1 MPKRVVV
8 LSKHSLLTDGIVSQL
23 REYEHIFDV
32 TVVDMQNA
40 AAKLLKI
47 NPEILIV
54 AALEEEGMENLL
66 TASLLRLLP
75 NTKIIQLDI
84 NNNNVQ
90 VFKSEQ
96 WRVQENCSLFSVLKK
111 TIAL

>member
-8 LSKHSLLTDGIVSQL
+8 LSKHSLLTDGVVSQL
-23 REYEHIFDV
+23 REHEHLFDV
-32 TVVDMQNA
+32 IVVDMQNA
-40 AAKLLKI
+40 ASELLKA
-47 NPEILIV
+47 NPEIVIV

-66 TASLLRLLP
+66 TASLIRLLP
-75 NTKIIQLDI
+75 AAKIIQLDI

-96 WRVQENCSLFSVLKK
+96 WRVQESCSLFSVLEKA
-111 TIAL
+111 IAL

>member
-32 TVVDMQNA
+32 TVIDMQNA
-40 AAKLLKI
+40 ASELLAA
-47 NPEILIV
+47 NPEIIIV
-54 AALEEEGMENLL
+54 DTLNEEGIENLL
-66 TASLLRLLP
+66 SASLLRLLP
-75 NTKIIQLDI
+75 AAKIIQLDI

-96 WRVQENCSLFSVLKK
+96 WRVQENCSLISVLEKAV
-111 TIAL
+111 AL